1 MLLNRF
7 FLWFVLIGCIMI
19 LYSCFDNQKE
29 KKQAESKRIVSDSL
43 AIHKPDSGYTSQDL
57 DESNDLAALRL
68 SPTEIRIIEMGLVNV
83 QELDSSIFV
92 DMKYASSD
100 NFLGKDIYDGLVR
113 AYLQPDVAQML
124 VRAQVFLKEIK
135 PGYSLIVYDA
145 ARPRSAQQKL
155 WDAVDAPFDEKVKFL
170 SNPAN
175 GSIHN
180 FGAAVDVGIVD
191 KNGKELDMGTE
202 FDHMGELA
210 YTTIEQQ
217 LLEDGLLQADHIE
230 NRKLLRRV
238 MRHGGF
244 WGIQTEW
251 WHFNACT
258 RDEAREK
265 YQIIE

>member
-1 MLLNRF
+1 MFCIYLN
-7 FLWFVLIGCIMI
+7 VS
-19 LYSCFDNQKE
+19 SCKDSRKQTENNPPESVSEEFIEDTTSLQKFDSSSVNHKGAE
-29 KKQAESKRIVSDSL
+29 KKVV
-43 AIHKPDSGYTSQDL
+43 
-57 DESNDLAALRL
+57 ESNEL
-68 SPTEIRIIEMGLVNV
+68 SSIEIRIIELGLVNV

-92 DMKYASSD
+92 DMKYASTD
-100 NFLGKDIYDGLVR
+100 NFLGKDIYDGLAR
-113 AYLQPDVAQML
+113 AYLQPDVADML
-124 VRAQVFLKEIK
+124 VKAQVYLKEIN
-135 PGYSLIVYDA
+135 PGYSLIIYDA
-145 ARPRSAQQKL
+145 ARPRSAQQKM

-191 KNGKELDMGTE
+191 EKGKELDMGTE
-202 FDHMGELA
+202 FDYMGEMA

-217 LLEDGLLQADHIE
+217 LLDDGLLQAEHIE

-258 RDEAREK
+258 RAEAREK
-265 YQIIE
+265 YAIIE